1 MVKFRGVNV
10 HIVSQFEA
18 VRLPEY
24 GTTQGVENG
33 QHIVAHYVPIHTGAQ
48 IWFEYSIDGPHPPN
62 AMYLLKLFINGEN
75 ITNWDCTTKHDYH
88 GKAMCSLQT
97 IEYGS
102 FKQRAV
108 LQNVFMFSSE
118 EQSASPNTKD
128 HNFEIRV
135 HRVQQR
141 RRVRELPIDPDLV
154 QQLQHTRNS
163 LR

>member
-75 ITNWDCTTKHDYH
+75 ITNWVRRK
-88 GKAMCSLQT
+88 
-97 IEYGS
+97 I
-102 FKQRAV
+102 
-108 LQNVFMFSSE
+108 SS
-118 EQSASPNTKD
+118 
-128 HNFEIRV
+128 IYR
-135 HRVQQR
+135 
-141 RRVRELPIDPDLV
+141 
-154 QQLQHTRNS
+154 
-163 LR
+163 